1 MVPGRDRK
9 LVIPTTTEK
18 TARRTA
24 RPRTSTTT
32 AAARKK
38 ANRVATSE
46 TAVAAVT
53 PAPDRAP
60 SPAETPSG
68 PGTATIPPEA
78 AVRAAHPAPPDTPP
92 ARTKGNTSSGPS
104 GFAELMLSD
113 EISRAIGEMHY
124 IRPTEIQSRVIPLL
138 LDGRD
143 VIGQAQ
149 TGTGKTAAFG
159 IPLIEGIDESLRHT
173 QALVLAPTRE
183 LAIQIGEELRR
194 IAKYITGIGIATI
207 YGGAS
212 YGRQFEDL
220 KTRAQV
226 IVGTPGRVLDH
237 IGRGT
242 LMLDNVDYLV
252 LDEADRMLDM
262 GFLPDVERILRRTPS
277 ERQTALFS
285 ATVPTVIRILA
296 RRYMFDPA
304 VVHVQPQQVTVSQ
317 VDQAYYEVA
326 DRDKVDGLISLIE
339 EDPPERAMI
348 FRQTKLGVDR
358 LASHLKRRGLAVAAI
373 HGDMSQRVREA
384 VLGDFRAGKLRY
396 LVATDVAARGLDVPE
411 VSHVFNF
418 DIPEDPEAYVH
429 RIGRTAR
436 AGRSG
441 RAITFVGEWDSDKL
455 GPIQRLGGNRLE
467 RGLLPLY

>member
-1 MVPGRDRK
+1 MVPGRDGT
-9 LVIPTTTEK
+9 LIITTTTEK

-24 RPRTSTTT
+24 RPRTSTKTATT
-32 AAARKK
+32 PAAARKK
-38 ANRVATSE
+38 APRPATSE
-46 TAVAAVT
+46 TAAAAVT
-53 PAPDRAP
+53 PTPEQAP
-60 SPAETPSG
+60 SPAR
-68 PGTATIPPEA
+68 TAF
-78 AVRAAHPAPPDTPP
+78 
-92 ARTKGNTSSGPS
+92 SSGPS

-113 EISRAIGEMHY
+113 EVSRAIGEMQY

-159 IPLIEGIDESLRHT
+159 IPLIEGIDESLSHP

-194 IAKYITGIGIATI
+194 IARYIPGIGIATI

-220 KTRAQV
+220 KGGAQV

-242 LMLDNVDYLV
+242 LKLDHIDYLV

-262 GFLPDVERILRRTPS
+262 GFLPDVERILRRTPR

-285 ATVPTVIRILA
+285 ATVPTVIRILS
-296 RRYMFDPA
+296 RRYMHEPA
-304 VVHVQPQQVTVSQ
+304 TVHVQPQSVTVAEVEQ
-317 VDQAYYEVA
+317 VYYEVA
-326 DRDKVDGLISLIE
+326 DRDKVDGLLSLIE
-339 EDPPERAMI
+339 QDPPERAMI
-348 FRQTKLGVDR
+348 FRQMKVGVDR
-358 LASHLKRRGLAVAAI
+358 LVAALKRRGLGAAAI
-373 HGDMSQRVREA
+373 HGDMSQKAREH
-384 VLGDFRAGKLRY
+384 VLRDFRAGKLAY
-396 LVATDVAARGLDVPE
+396 LVATDVAARGLDIPE

-418 DIPEDPEAYVH
+418 DIPEDSEAYVH

-441 RAITFVGEWDSDKL
+441 RAVTFVGEWDTDKL
-455 GPIQRLGGNRLE
+455 PPIQKLVGGQLE
-467 RGLLPLY
+467 RKLLPIYERR